1 MAKGYGGKGSWQGKA
16 DSRPASSTAPKA
28 QQHARENDKGVSWR
42 GDCDSRPKSSPAA
55 QTKVKLGGGG

>member
-1 MAKGYGGKGSWQGKA
+1 MAKTNWKGTA

-28 QQHARENDKGVSWR
+28 QQHARDGGSGKG
-42 GDCDSRPKSSPAA
+42 GDWKSSPDSRPKSSPSA